1 MNKSNAPQAPIKG
14 LIKWAVIGL
23 LVIATLVTGFKS
35 AYTVP
40 EGNVYVV
47 KKFGEAVRAETPGLN
62 FKIPYVEDGLEIDV
76 RTRKNTETMS
86 VATKEQ
92 MQAQAIV
99 SVNWTVK
106 SAAVLELYKKYGSLD
121 QFENKILDPKLKE
134 ATKEG
139 IAKFTAEENINIRE
153 QVRLAMAEALRAK
166 MASYPVV
173 INDINYENIALPK
186 KYLES
191 IDAKQTAKNME
202 DAEEFKL
209 GQQNLVAQQRV
220 NTANADRDATKSRAD
235 GAAYKIN
242 VEAEAEA
249 NAIELRGKAE
259 ASAIKA
265 KAKVLKNNPL
275 IVELTRVQ
283 TWDGAVS
290 KWSTG
295 GAGSNMLVNVGKP
308 E

>member
-1 MNKSNAPQAPIKG
+1 MNNNKPQAPVKG
-14 LIKWAVIGL
+14 LIKWVVVAL
-23 LVIATLVTGFKS
+23 LVIATIVTGFKS

-40 EGNVYVV
+40 EGNVYIV
-47 KKFGEAVRAETPGLN
+47 KKFGKAVRAESPGLQ
-62 FKIPYVEDGLEIDV
+62 FKIPYVEEGVLIDV

-106 SAAVLELYKKYGSLD
+106 KEAVLELYKKYGSLD

-139 IAKFTAEENINIRE
+139 IAKFSAEENINIRE
-153 QVRLAMAEALRAK
+153 QVRLKMAEALRSKVAT
-166 MASYPVV
+166 YPIV

-220 NTANADRDATKSRAD
+220 NTANADRDAKKARAD
-235 GAAYKIN
+235 GQAYKIE

-249 NAIELRGKAE
+249 KAIALKGKAE
-259 ASAIKA
+259 ATAIKA
-265 KAKVLKNNPL
+265 KAKALKNNPL
-275 IVELTRVQ
+275 IIKLTHEQ
-283 TWDGAVS
+283 NWNGEYPKWMTDGSA
-290 KWSTG
+290 
-295 GAGSNMLVNVGKP
+295 NMLMNVGKP